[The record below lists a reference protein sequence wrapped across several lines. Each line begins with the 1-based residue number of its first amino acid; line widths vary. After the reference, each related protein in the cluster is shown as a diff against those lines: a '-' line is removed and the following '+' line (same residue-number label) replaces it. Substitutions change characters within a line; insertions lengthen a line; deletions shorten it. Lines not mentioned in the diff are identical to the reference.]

1 MKADGTGRKRDQ
13 SSFGRV
19 ARMARTHVAELEERV
34 VRVRGLLDRDP
45 DDPTSW
51 FTLGRA
57 LLELARWPDAI
68 DAFRH
73 ALARNPRYT
82 AAHRDLGRALLE
94 AGEVAEAARVLRGAL
109 DLAQQSG
116 DLQTGREMETF
127 LRRAERILGVPAAPA
142 AERRSDRPAAP
153 AASQPARPESA
164 EARALYRRGFDHFA
178 NDRHDEAIAL
188 YQQALRVDPALSIA
202 WNGLSLAH
210 RQKGD
215 LEAAI
220 EAGRRLIELE
230 PDDALSHTNLS
241 ILYQRRGM
249 IPEAE
254 EEKAIAMQLQ
264 MKAGRRP

>member
-1 MKADGTGRKRDQ
+1 
-13 SSFGRV
+13 
-19 ARMARTHVAELEERV
+19 MARVDAAELEDRV
-34 VRVRGLLDRDP
+34 AKLRALLDRDP
-45 DDPTSW
+45 DDATSW

-57 LLELARWPDAI
+57 LLELARWREAI
-68 DAFRH
+68 SAFQH

-94 AGEVAEAARVLRGAL
+94 AGEVAEAARVLRSAL
-109 DLAQQSG
+109 DLARDTG

-127 LRRAERILGVPAAPA
+127 LRRAEKILGIPSGADGARAQRTAPELPKR
-142 AERRSDRPAAP
+142 AENPDAK
-153 AASQPARPESA
+153 
-164 EARALYRRGFDHFA
+164 ALYRRGFEHFA
-178 NDRHDEAIAL
+178 NDRYDEAIAL
-188 YQQALRVDPALSIA
+188 YEQALRIDASLAIA

-220 EAGRRLIELE
+220 GAGRRLIELE

-254 EEKAIAMQLQ
+254 EEKAIAMQIQ
-264 MKAGRRP
+264 MKQQARGRR

>member
-1 MKADGTGRKRDQ
+1 MREDASEIED
-13 SSFGRV
+13 
-19 ARMARTHVAELEERV
+19 RV
-34 VRVRGLLDRDP
+34 VKLRALIERDP
-45 DDPTSW
+45 DDPSSW

-57 LLELARWPDAI
+57 LLELSRWREAI
-68 DAFRH
+68 DAFSH

-94 AGEVAEAARVLRGAL
+94 AGEVAEAARVLRSAL
-109 DLAQQSG
+109 PLARESG

-127 LRRAERILGVPAAPA
+127 LQRAERILGVPSQPKTFAPQ
-142 AERRSDRPAAP
+142 RPATE
-153 AASQPARPESA
+153 AASQHTGSPEA
-164 EARALYRRGFDHFA
+164 KALYKRGFDHFA

-188 YQQALRVDPALSIA
+188 YEQALAIDPGLAIA

-220 EAGRRLIELE
+220 AAGRRLIELE

-254 EEKAIAMQLQ
+254 EEKAIAMQIQ
-264 MKAGRRP
+264 MKQQAKGRR

>member
-1 MKADGTGRKRDQ
+1 MARADAAETLD
-13 SSFGRV
+13 RV
-19 ARMARTHVAELEERV
+19 AKLRA
-34 VRVRGLLDRDP
+34 LLDRDP
-45 DDPTSW
+45 DDATTW
-51 FTLGRA
+51 FTLGRT
-57 LLELARWPDAI
+57 LLDLSRAREAI
-68 DAFRH
+68 DAFGH

-109 DLAQQSG
+109 PLARESG

-127 LRRAERILGVPAAPA
+127 LRRAEKILGVPAASHAPPPLPQTPSA
-142 AERRSDRPAAP
+142 ARV
-153 AASQPARPESA
+153 QNPEA
-164 EARALYRRGFDHFA
+164 KALYKRGFDAFA
-178 NDRHDEAIAL
+178 NDRHDEAISFYEKAL
-188 YQQALRVDPALSIA
+188 AIDPELSIA

-215 LEAAI
+215 LTAAI
-220 EAGRRLIELE
+220 EAGKRLIELE

-254 EEKAIAMQLQ
+254 EEKAIAMQIQ
-264 MKAGRRP
+264 MKQQARGRR

>member
-1 MKADGTGRKRDQ
+1 MAHADAAETTE
-13 SSFGRV
+13 RV
-19 ARMARTHVAELEERV
+19 AKLRA
-34 VRVRGLLDRDP
+34 LLDRDP

-51 FTLGRA
+51 FSLGRA
-57 LLELARWPDAI
+57 LLELSRWREAI
-68 DAFRH
+68 DAFQH

-94 AGEVAEAARVLRGAL
+94 AGEVAEAARVLRSAL
-109 DLAQQSG
+109 PLAREAG

-127 LRRAERILGVPAAPA
+127 VRRAEKILGVQAPEGRA
-142 AERRSDRPAAP
+142 QRGEAERSSERWIPDSAAQRVEN
-153 AASQPARPESA
+153 S
-164 EARALYRRGFDHFA
+164 EAKSLYRRGFEHFA

-188 YQQALRVDPALSIA
+188 YQQALRIDPDLAIA

-254 EEKAIAMQLQ
+254 EEKAIAMQIQ
-264 MKAGRRP
+264 IKQQARGRR

>member
-1 MKADGTGRKRDQ
+1 
-13 SSFGRV
+13 
-19 ARMARTHVAELEERV
+19 MARADAAEIEERV
-34 VRVRGLLDRDP
+34 AKLRELLHRDP

-57 LLELARWPDAI
+57 LCDLSRWREAI
-68 DAFRH
+68 EAFNH

-94 AGEVAEAARVLRGAL
+94 AGEVAEAARVLRSAL
-109 DLAQQSG
+109 DLARETG

-127 LRRAERILGVPAAPA
+127 LRRAERILGVKPEAESAPPRPA
-142 AERRSDRPAAP
+142 AEPVKHAEN
-153 AASQPARPESA
+153 PEA
-164 EARALYRRGFDHFA
+164 KALYRRGFEHFA

-188 YQQALRVDPALSIA
+188 YQQALCLDPALAIA
-202 WNGLSLAH
+202 WNGLSLAY

-254 EEKAIAMQLQ
+254 EEKAIAMQIQ
-264 MKAGRRP
+264 MKQQARGKR

>member
-1 MKADGTGRKRDQ
+1 
-13 SSFGRV
+13 
-19 ARMARTHVAELEERV
+19 MARPDPAELEERATKL
-34 VRVRGLLDRDP
+34 RALIERDP
-45 DDPTSW
+45 DDATTW
-51 FTLGRA
+51 FTLGRT
-57 LLELARWPDAI
+57 LLDLSRFTEAV

-94 AGEVAEAARVLRGAL
+94 AGEVAEAARVLRSAL
-109 DLAQQSG
+109 DLARESG
-116 DLQTGREMETF
+116 DLQTAREMETF
-127 LRRAERILGVPAAPA
+127 LRRADRILGLPPSTPAAPTREDAAPPA
-142 AERRSDRPAAP
+142 AERRDD
-153 AASQPARPESA
+153 PEA
-164 EARALYRRGFDHFA
+164 KALYRKGFDHFA
-178 NDRHDEAIAL
+178 NDRFDEAIAL
-188 YQQALRVDPALSIA
+188 YEEAIALDPELAIA

-215 LEAAI
+215 LDAAI

-241 ILYQRRGM
+241 ILYMRGGM

-264 MKAGRRP
+264 MKAGRR

>member
-1 MKADGTGRKRDQ
+1 
-13 SSFGRV
+13 
-19 ARMARTHVAELEERV
+19 MARADTAEIEARV
-34 VRVRGLLDRDP
+34 SKLRALLDRDP

-57 LLELARWPDAI
+57 LLDLARFREAI
-68 DAFRH
+68 DAFGH

-82 AAHRDLGRALLE
+82 AACRDLGRALLE
-94 AGEVAEAARVLRGAL
+94 SGDVGEAARVLRSGL
-109 DLAQQSG
+109 ELARESG

-127 LRRAERILGVPAAPA
+127 LRRAERILGVESAAPSAPPPRAAAAAPA
-142 AERRSDRPAAP
+142 LRSEN
-153 AASQPARPESA
+153 PEA
-164 EARALYRRGFDHFA
+164 KALYRRGFDHFA

-188 YQQALRVDPALSIA
+188 YQQALEIDPALAIA

-215 LEAAI
+215 LAAAI
-220 EAGRRLIELE
+220 EAGRRLVELE

-241 ILYQRRGM
+241 ILYQRSGM

-254 EEKAIAMQLQ
+254 EEKAVAMQIQ
-264 MKAGRRP
+264 MKSQARAKSR

>member
-1 MKADGTGRKRDQ
+1 MARADAAETLD
-13 SSFGRV
+13 RV
-19 ARMARTHVAELEERV
+19 AKLRA
-34 VRVRGLLDRDP
+34 LLDRDP
-45 DDPTSW
+45 DDPVTW

-57 LLELARWPDAI
+57 LLELSRWREAI
-68 DAFRH
+68 DAFGH

-94 AGEVAEAARVLRGAL
+94 SGDVAEAARVLRSAL
-109 DLAQQSG
+109 PLARESG

-127 LRRAERILGVPAAPA
+127 LRRGEKILGVPSAPA
-142 AERRSDRPAAP
+142 EPRAP
-153 AASQPARPESA
+153 QQPVTARTHNPEA
-164 EARALYRRGFDHFA
+164 KALYKRGFDAFA

-188 YQQALRVDPALSIA
+188 YEQALEIDPELSIA

-215 LEAAI
+215 LTAAI
-220 EAGRRLIELE
+220 EAGKRLIELE

-254 EEKAIAMQLQ
+254 EEKAIAMQIQ
-264 MKAGRRP
+264 MKNQARGRR

>member
-1 MKADGTGRKRDQ
+1 MAQTDAAETLD
-13 SSFGRV
+13 RV
-19 ARMARTHVAELEERV
+19 AKLRA
-34 VRVRGLLDRDP
+34 LLDRDP
-45 DDPTSW
+45 DDATSW

-57 LLELARWPDAI
+57 LLDLTRWGEAI
-68 DAFRH
+68 DAFHH

-94 AGEVAEAARVLRGAL
+94 AGEVAEAARVLRSAL
-109 DLAQQSG
+109 ELARETG

-127 LRRAERILGVPAAPA
+127 LRRAEKILGVPAARATAAPA
-142 AERRSDRPAAP
+142 QKPAAP
-153 AASQPARPESA
+153 APARTENPEA
-164 EARALYRRGFDHFA
+164 KALYRRGFDHFA

-188 YQQALRVDPALSIA
+188 YEQALRLDPELAIA

-220 EAGRRLIELE
+220 DAGRRLIELE

-249 IPEAE
+249 IAEAE
-254 EEKAIAMQLQ
+254 EEKAIAMQIQ
-264 MKAGRRP
+264 MKQQARGRR

>member
-1 MKADGTGRKRDQ
+1 MAHAD
-13 SSFGRV
+13 
-19 ARMARTHVAELEERV
+19 AAEIEERV
-34 VRVRGLLDRDP
+34 AKLRELLHRDP

-57 LLELARWPDAI
+57 LFDLSRWREAI
-68 DAFRH
+68 EAFHH

-94 AGEVAEAARVLRGAL
+94 AGEVAEAARVLRSAL
-109 DLAQQSG
+109 DLARDTG

-127 LRRAERILGVPAAPA
+127 LRRAERILGVKPETENAQPQLPA
-142 AERRSDRPAAP
+142 AEPSKRAEN
-153 AASQPARPESA
+153 PEA
-164 EARALYRRGFDHFA
+164 KALYRRGFEHFA

-188 YQQALRVDPALSIA
+188 YEQALRLDPALAIA

-254 EEKAIAMQLQ
+254 EEKAIAMQIQ
-264 MKAGRRP
+264 MKQQARAKR

>member
-1 MKADGTGRKRDQ
+1 
-13 SSFGRV
+13 
-19 ARMARTHVAELEERV
+19 MARADAAELEERV
-34 VRVRGLLDRDP
+34 SRVRALLDRDP

-57 LLELARWPDAI
+57 LLELSRWREAI
-68 DAFRH
+68 DAFGH

-94 AGEVAEAARVLRGAL
+94 AGEVAEAARVLRNAQG
-109 DLAQQSG
+109 LARESG

-127 LRRAERILGVPAAPA
+127 LRRAERILGLKSDQASSAPPPPTAARA
-142 AERRSDRPAAP
+142 QRAEN
-153 AASQPARPESA
+153 PEA
-164 EARALYRRGFDHFA
+164 KALYRRGFEHFA

-188 YQQALRVDPALSIA
+188 YEQALRLDPALAIA

-215 LEAAI
+215 LAAAI
-220 EAGRRLIELE
+220 EAGRRLVELE

-254 EEKAIAMQLQ
+254 EEKAIAMQIQLKQ
-264 MKAGRRP
+264 ASRGRR

>member
-1 MKADGTGRKRDQ
+1 MTRAD
-13 SSFGRV
+13 
-19 ARMARTHVAELEERV
+19 AAEIEERV
-34 VRVRGLLDRDP
+34 AKLRELLHRDP

-57 LLELARWPDAI
+57 LLDLSRGREATLA
-68 DAFRH
+68 FGQ

-94 AGEVAEAARVLRGAL
+94 AGEVAEAARVLRSAM
-109 DLAQQSG
+109 DLARETG

-127 LRRAERILGVPAAPA
+127 LRRAEKILGVEPEKDVAPPPATA
-142 AERRSDRPAAP
+142 
-153 AASQPARPESA
+153 ARPQRA
-164 EARALYRRGFDHFA
+164 ENPEAKALYRRGFEHFA

-188 YQQALRVDPALSIA
+188 YEQALRLDPALAIA
-202 WNGLSLAH
+202 WNGLSLAY

-254 EEKAIAMQLQ
+254 EEKAIAMQIQ
-264 MKAGRRP
+264 MKQQARGKR

>member
-1 MKADGTGRKRDQ
+1 MARTEVAETEE
-13 SSFGRV
+13 RV
-19 ARMARTHVAELEERV
+19 AR
-34 VRVRGLLDRDP
+34 VRALLDRDP

-57 LLELARWPDAI
+57 LLELSRWRDAI

-142 AERRSDRPAAP
+142 AERASAPARPAA
-153 AASQPARPESA
+153 ARPESA
-164 EARALYRRGFDHFA
+164 EAKALYRRGFDHFA

-188 YQQALRVDPALSIA
+188 YREALRVDPALSIA

-264 MKAGRRP
+264 MKSRSR

>member
-1 MKADGTGRKRDQ
+1 MAHADAAEATE
-13 SSFGRV
+13 RV
-19 ARMARTHVAELEERV
+19 AKLRALI
-34 VRVRGLLDRDP
+34 DRDP

-57 LLELARWPDAI
+57 LLELSRWREAI
-68 DAFRH
+68 DAFQH

-94 AGEVAEAARVLRGAL
+94 AGDVAEAARVLRSAL
-109 DLAQQSG
+109 ELARETG

-127 LRRAERILGVPAAPA
+127 LRRAEKVLGVPPATERAQPAAPA
-142 AERRSDRPAAP
+142 A
-153 AASQPARPESA
+153 ARPERVENA
-164 EARALYRRGFDHFA
+164 EAKALYRRGFEHFA

-188 YQQALRVDPALSIA
+188 YEQALKVDPALAIA

-220 EAGRRLIELE
+220 AAGRRLIELE

-254 EEKAIAMQLQ
+254 EEKAIAMQIQ
-264 MKAGRRP
+264 MKQQARGRR

>member
-1 MKADGTGRKRDQ
+1 
-13 SSFGRV
+13 
-19 ARMARTHVAELEERV
+19 MARADTAEIEERV
-34 VRVRGLLDRDP
+34 AKLRELLHRDP

-57 LLELARWPDAI
+57 LCDLSRWRAAI
-68 DAFRH
+68 EAFNH

-94 AGEVAEAARVLRGAL
+94 AGEVAEAARVLRSAL
-109 DLAQQSG
+109 DLARETG

-127 LRRAERILGVPAAPA
+127 VRRAERILGVPPE
-142 AERRSDRPAAP
+142 AES
-153 AASQPARPESA
+153 ARPQRAAADPPERPENP
-164 EARALYRRGFDHFA
+164 EAKALYRRGFEHFA

-188 YQQALRVDPALSIA
+188 YEQALRLDPALAIA
-202 WNGLSLAH
+202 WNGLSLAY

-254 EEKAIAMQLQ
+254 EEKAIAMQIQ
-264 MKAGRRP
+264 MKSQARAKR

>member
-1 MKADGTGRKRDQ
+1 MAQPDAAEVED
-13 SSFGRV
+13 RV
-19 ARMARTHVAELEERV
+19 AKLRV
-34 VRVRGLLDRDP
+34 LLDRDP

-57 LLELARWPDAI
+57 LLDLSRWREAI
-68 DAFRH
+68 DAFHH

-94 AGEVAEAARVLRGAL
+94 AGEVAESARVLRSAL
-109 DLAQQSG
+109 PLARESG

-127 LRRAERILGVPAAPA
+127 LRRAEKILGVPADTAPARAPA
-142 AERRSDRPAAP
+142 AERAARVEN
-153 AASQPARPESA
+153 ADAK
-164 EARALYRRGFDHFA
+164 ALYRRGFEHFA
-178 NDRHDEAIAL
+178 NDRHDQAIAL
-188 YQQALRVDPALSIA
+188 YQQALQIDPDLAIA

-254 EEKAIAMQLQ
+254 EEKAIAMQIQ
-264 MKAGRRP
+264 MKQQARGRR

>member
-1 MKADGTGRKRDQ
+1 MTRADAAEIED
-13 SSFGRV
+13 RV
-19 ARMARTHVAELEERV
+19 AKL
-34 VRVRGLLDRDP
+34 RGLLDRDP

-57 LLELARWPDAI
+57 LFELSRWREAI
-68 DAFRH
+68 DAFQH

-94 AGEVAEAARVLRGAL
+94 AGEVAEAARVLKSAL
-109 DLAQQSG
+109 PLARESG
-116 DLQTGREMETF
+116 DLQTAREMETF
-127 LRRAERILGVPAAPA
+127 VRRAEKILGVPAAARAEENPEPGA
-142 AERRSDRPAAP
+142 ARAP
-153 AASQPARPESA
+153 RVENA
-164 EARALYRRGFDHFA
+164 EAKALYRRGFEHFA

-188 YQQALRVDPALSIA
+188 YEQALALDPALAIA

-254 EEKAIAMQLQ
+254 EEKAIAMQIQ
-264 MKAGRRP
+264 MKQQARGKR

>member
-1 MKADGTGRKRDQ
+1 MGAD
-13 SSFGRV
+13 
-19 ARMARTHVAELEERV
+19 AAELEERV
-34 VRVRGLLDRDP
+34 AKLRGLLQRDP
-45 DDPTSW
+45 DDATTW
-51 FTLGRA
+51 FTLGRT
-57 LLELARWPDAI
+57 LFDLARWREAI
-68 DAFRH
+68 EAFHH

-94 AGEVAEAARVLRGAL
+94 AGEVAEAARVLRSAL
-109 DLAQQSG
+109 DLARETG
-116 DLQTGREMETF
+116 DLQTGREMETL
-127 LRRAERILGVPAAPA
+127 LRRAEKILGVPRETASAPPPRTG
-142 AERRSDRPAAP
+142 AE
-153 AASQPARPESA
+153 PARRAENPEA
-164 EARALYRRGFDHFA
+164 KALYRRGFEHFA

-188 YQQALRVDPALSIA
+188 YEQALRVDPALAIA

-254 EEKAIAMQLQ
+254 EEKAIAMQIQ
-264 MKAGRRP
+264 MKQQARSRR

>member
-1 MKADGTGRKRDQ
+1 
-13 SSFGRV
+13 
-19 ARMARTHVAELEERV
+19 MARADAAEVEARAARLRE
-34 VRVRGLLDRDP
+34 LLDRDP
-45 DDPTSW
+45 DDPTTW

-57 LLELARWPDAI
+57 LLELSRWSEAI

-73 ALARNPRYT
+73 ALARDPRYT

-94 AGEVAEAARVLRGAL
+94 AGEIEEAARVLRGAL
-109 DLAQQSG
+109 ELAHTRG

-127 LRRAERILGVPAAPA
+127 LRRAERILGVPPAPA
-142 AERRSDRPAAP
+142 PASAGPAP
-153 AASQPARPESA
+153 ADRAARPEDP
-164 EARALYRRGFDHFA
+164 EAKALYRRGFEHFA
-178 NDRHDEAIAL
+178 NDRFDEAIAL
-188 YQQALRVDPALSIA
+188 YEQALRLDPELAIA

-220 EAGRRLIELE
+220 EAGRRLIEIE

-241 ILYQRRGM
+241 ILYMRSGM

-264 MKAGRRP
+264 MRSASRR

>member
-1 MKADGTGRKRDQ
+1 
-13 SSFGRV
+13 
-19 ARMARTHVAELEERV
+19 MAVRTDAAELEERV
-34 VRVRGLLDRDP
+34 AKLRALLDRDP
-45 DDPTSW
+45 DDATSW

-57 LLELARWPDAI
+57 LFDLSRWREAI
-68 DAFRH
+68 DAFGH
-73 ALARNPRYT
+73 SLARNPRYT

-94 AGEVAEAARVLRGAL
+94 SGDVAEAARVLRNAL
-109 DLAQQSG
+109 ELARETG

-127 LRRAERILGVPAAPA
+127 LRRAEKILGVPPSAERAAPA
-142 AERRSDRPAAP
+142 QPAAAP
-153 AASQPARPESA
+153 RPERA
-164 EARALYRRGFDHFA
+164 ENPEAKTLYRKGFEHFA

-188 YQQALRVDPALSIA
+188 YEQALELDPELAIA

-220 EAGRRLIELE
+220 AAGRRLIELE

-254 EEKAIAMQLQ
+254 EEKAIAMQIQ
-264 MKAGRRP
+264 MKSQARAKR

>member
-1 MKADGTGRKRDQ
+1 
-13 SSFGRV
+13 
-19 ARMARTHVAELEERV
+19 MARADAAETEERV
-34 VRVRGLLDRDP
+34 AKLRALLDRDP
-45 DDPTSW
+45 DDPTTW

-57 LLELARWPDAI
+57 LLELSRWREAI
-68 DAFRH
+68 DAFGH

-94 AGEVAEAARVLRGAL
+94 AGEVAEATRVLRNAL
-109 DLAQQSG
+109 DLARESG

-127 LRRAERILGVPAAPA
+127 LQRAEKILGLPLQAKTFTPQ
-142 AERRSDRPAAP
+142 RPAATT
-153 AASQPARPESA
+153 S
-164 EARALYRRGFDHFA
+164 ARAGDPEAKALYKKGFEHFA

-188 YQQALRVDPALSIA
+188 YQQALRLDPALAIA
-202 WNGLSLAH
+202 WNGLSLAY

-220 EAGRRLIELE
+220 DAGRRLIELE

-254 EEKAIAMQLQ
+254 EEKAIAMQIQ
-264 MKAGRRP
+264 MKQQARARR